1 MIEIKADGENVKINL
16 EGSTRDGITESICLI
31 ATLVQSLAEDFNV
44 NDILFAEELF
54 EATKQFLQYEEKE
67 KESTKKGWGAWVKI
81 G

>member
-44 NDILFAEELF
+44 NNMLFAEELF
-54 EATKQFLQYEEKE
+54 RATKEFLQYEEKE
-67 KESTKKGWGAWVKI
+67 KDKHKRG
-81 G
+81 